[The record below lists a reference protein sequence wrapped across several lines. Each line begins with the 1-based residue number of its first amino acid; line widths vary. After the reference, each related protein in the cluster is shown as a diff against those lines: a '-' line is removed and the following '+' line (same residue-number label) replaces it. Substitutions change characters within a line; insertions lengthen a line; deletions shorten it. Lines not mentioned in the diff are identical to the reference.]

1 MKAKCEKYEAKDGS
15 DVRYPLW
22 VALRDLFDIAADDV
36 VMNEIL
42 AWMRSTESGFAIL
55 EGRGTVTLSCLD
67 LFMQEMQ
74 ARIRREGENASAQD
88 VLLDLGLTD
97 DTRRVKVHMP
107 PDLPPD
113 SRECVVQVKATG
125 EWLLASFTM
134 QPGRDRL
141 RWVCTYAQPV
151 PHLAADDVIMWVAL
165 RDLFAAER

>member
-1 MKAKCEKYEAKDGS
+1 MMSNRQLSEVLE
-15 DVRYPLW
+15 
-22 VALRDLFDIAADDV
+22 
-36 VMNEIL
+36 
-42 AWMRSTESGFAIL
+42 WMRRTESGFATL

-88 VLLDLGLTD
+88 VLLDLGLTGD
-97 DTRRVKVHMP
+97 SVRVEVHTRP
-107 PDLPPD
+107 ELPPD
-113 SRECVVQVKATG
+113 DRECVVQVEATG

-141 RWVCTYAQPV
+141 RWVCPYAQPV